1 MKRSGTEMAAGHGAG
16 GEIELDVIEWVLQG
30 KGAVSCELVL
40 FMLMV
45 SSTCEGR
52 HARVT
57 APVPILP

>member
-16 GEIELDVIEWVLQG
+16 GETELDVIARVLRG

-45 SSTCEGR
+45 SSSCEGH
-52 HARVT
+52 HAPVP